1 MNASKYKWFAKG
13 DLNAFFALM
22 LDNVQNL
29 VILTAILIGFG
40 YPAEYIFKLMIPGTA
55 LGVLIGDV
63 VYTIMAVRLARR
75 TGKEDVTAMPLGL
88 DTPSTIG
95 VAVVV
100 LGPVWL
106 ETKDPIL
113 TWQVGMATMVFMG
126 IIKLICS
133 FFGDWI
139 RKTVPDAGLIGSL
152 AGVGLALLAFLPLMN
167 VFSAPIVGLI
177 VLGLI
182 FYSLIAGGRFP
193 FGMPGAFF
201 AIAVGTLL
209 WHFFGRFDL
218 LGTTYH
224 IPLLKLNYGLPLPTF
239 GFAAGLGKAL
249 DYLPVAIPFG
259 ILTIVGGINVTES
272 ARLAGDNYKTRNI
285 LLTEAIATLVAGI
298 CGGVS
303 QSTPYI
309 GHPAYKKMGA
319 RAAYTLATGVFIGLG
334 GCLGYIQFIV
344 DLIPAAAVMPILLFI
359 GFEILGQGYRE
370 CSRYMNAVSFALL
383 PCIAELVRI
392 VLTGMIH
399 VDASLLSALPP
410 LLKSDAAQNF
420 KIIEM
425 LGRGFIV
432 TAMLW
437 GAAASHMIDRRLKT
451 SAVYFFICALFTSFG
466 LIHSASIGGGLYLP
480 WLPPDTMVI
489 YYSIGYLSIAAI
501 LFLLSF
507 VPAEEASQGA
517 KCQP

>member
-95 VAVVV
+95 IAVVV

-113 TWQVGMATMVFMG
+113 TWQAGMATMVFMG

-285 LLTEAIATLVAGI
+285 LLTEAIATLAAGI

-319 RAAYTLATGVFIGLG
+319 RAA
-334 GCLGYIQFIV
+334 
-344 DLIPAAAVMPILLFI
+344 
-359 GFEILGQGYRE
+359 
-370 CSRYMNAVSFALL
+370 
-383 PCIAELVRI
+383 
-392 VLTGMIH
+392 
-399 VDASLLSALPP
+399 
-410 LLKSDAAQNF
+410 
-420 KIIEM
+420 
-425 LGRGFIV
+425 
-432 TAMLW
+432 
-437 GAAASHMIDRRLKT
+437 
-451 SAVYFFICALFTSFG
+451 
-466 LIHSASIGGGLYLP
+466 
-480 WLPPDTMVI
+480 
-489 YYSIGYLSIAAI
+489 
-501 LFLLSF
+501 
-507 VPAEEASQGA
+507 
-517 KCQP
+517 